1 MWLIFPC
8 LFCILQKQQLFNV
21 SSNSFVFVCAH
32 TYVCVESLGSTTY
45 RICHL
50 QAKIFVL
57 LFQFECLEFLFLFSL
72 LWLVL
77 PLFCWIEL
85 ERMSTF
91 ALYNSWS
98 KHFQFFSIGFQVSCR
113 LYINNLSSVVRK
125 FLFKSISLRIFY
137 HAWILSFSKAFYAST
152 EMIVLS
158 FILLMCCI
166 LLIVL
171 SVLFCCSVVQSLS
184 FFATPGT
191 TAHPI

>member
-1 MWLIFPC
+1 MARTGL
-8 LFCILQKQQLFNV
+8 LL
-21 SSNSFVFVCAH
+21 SYVCAH

-152 EMIVLS
+152 EMIERVFFFYPTINNTENWVHCLLNMKPNLHFWIHYTW
-158 FILLMCCI
+158 FI
-166 LLIVL
+166 
-171 SVLFCCSVVQSLS
+171 F
-184 FFATPGT
+184 
-191 TAHPI
+191 